1 MPSSRPAVCRLHASR
16 AKRRVCVIQAASTR
30 PASSAAHAK
39 LKGIAKEAKPA
50 STTGGGI
57 RRPPSRKI
65 RVMARAVRGGT
76 ETTSDGVAT
85 TGRTKKKQGRDGGEM
100 VGAHQG

>member
-39 LKGIAKEAKPA
+39 LKGIAKEANPA
-50 STTGGGI
+50 STTGGWI
-57 RRPPSRKI
+57 SMPPSRRI
-65 RVMARAVRGGT
+65 GFRPRPSGGVT
-76 ETTSDGVAT
+76 ESTSNGLAT
-85 TGRTKKKQGRDGGEM
+85 TASTNKKNVRIEARM
-100 VGAHQG
+100 PAA